1 MNEGKTKDSPRYT
14 IYTDGAARGNPGESA
29 SGFSIFDASGKEVA
43 SSSFYNG
50 IKTNNFAEYTAIIR
64 ALEWCE
70 ANLKSPEN
78 AELAFVSD
86 SELVVRQLNG
96 KYKVRSSE
104 MAGLNATVREL
115 SKWFKS
121 VEFTN
126 KRRSDKGISGV
137 DKRLNELL
145 DGMAEEKTKNI
156 K

>member
-70 ANLKSPEN
+70 ANLKSPER
-78 AELAFVSD
+78 F
-86 SELVVRQLNG
+86 
-96 KYKVRSSE
+96 
-104 MAGLNATVREL
+104 EL
-115 SKWFKS
+115 STFRLSVGRSNHAKLRALRNQLLCEKS
-121 VEFTN
+121 FN
-126 KRRSDKGISGV
+126 
-137 DKRLNELL
+137 
-145 DGMAEEKTKNI
+145 
-156 K
+156 

>member
-70 ANLKSPEN
+70 ANLKSPEC
-78 AELAFVSD
+78 LS
-86 SELVVRQLNG
+86 QLHPYIWCTLG
-96 KYKVRSSE
+96 YLLFFLRSCKP
-104 MAGLNATVREL
+104 LL
-115 SKWFKS
+115 PY
-121 VEFTN
+121 
-126 KRRSDKGISGV
+126 IGV
-137 DKRLNELL
+137 LL
-145 DGMAEEKTKNI
+145 RHL
-156 K
+156 

>member
-1 MNEGKTKDSPRYT
+1 MDAGKTKSSSRYT

-29 SGFSIFDASGKEVA
+29 SGFSVFDDSGKEVA
-43 SSSFYNG
+43 SNSFYNG
-50 IKTNNFAEYTAIIR
+50 IKTNNFAEYNAIIK

-70 ANLKSPEN
+70 ANLRSPEN
-78 AELAFVSD
+78 AELTFVSD

-104 MAGLNATVREL
+104 MASLNATVRDL
-115 SKWFKS
+115 SKWFMG